1 MNVFV
6 LNCGSSSVKF
16 QIINTDLDM
25 FENDSDRRVAKG
37 LIERVGKED
46 AIIRLEA
53 EGQEPVKAVEP
64 IHDHREAI
72 LRIKKWMEDPNTKIQ
87 GIHNWDDIH
96 AIGHRVVH
104 GGEKFTKSVKID
116 KEVLAQIEECS
127 DLAPLHN
134 PANLKGIHACYEI
147 FGDQIPQVAVFDTA
161 FHSTMPEEA
170 YMYAI
175 PLEYYEKY
183 RVRRYGFHGTSH
195 RYVAYRY
202 RKLVKIPR
210 EEVNIITLHLGNGC
224 SAAAIQKGKSINTT
238 MGLTPLEGLVM
249 GTRSGDIDPA
259 IVEYLFNK
267 GIGSVAEIFNIL
279 NKKSGMLGV
288 SGLSNDMRD
297 IEKAATEGHQRAQ
310 LALKIFALRVK
321 KYIGAYMAEMNGV
334 DAIVFTAGIG
344 ENSVLIRKMV
354 CEGLE
359 NLGLEL
365 DDELNKKAVGGQ
377 CLKISKESSRVAVW
391 VIPTNEELL
400 LARDTVRVV
409 KDAPRRW

>member
-16 QIINTDLDM
+16 QIINTDLEM
-25 FENDSDRRVAKG
+25 FDTDSDRRVAKG
-37 LIERVGKED
+37 LIERVGKDD
-46 AIIRLEA
+46 AIINFEA
-53 EGQEPVKAVEP
+53 DGQPPVKTTEP
-64 IHDHREAI
+64 IHDHRQAI
-72 LRIKKWMEDPNTKIQ
+72 LRIKKWMEDPATKIN
-87 GIHNWDDIH
+87 GIHSWDDIH

-134 PANLKGIHACYEI
+134 PANLKGINACSEI
-147 FGDQIPQVAVFDTA
+147 FGDRIPQVAVFDTS

-175 PLEYYEKY
+175 PLDYYEKY
-183 RVRRYGFHGTSH
+183 KVRRYGFHGTSH

-202 RKLVKIPR
+202 RKLLGIPK
-210 EEVNIITLHLGNGC
+210 EKVNIITLHLGNGC
-224 SAAAIQKGKSINTT
+224 SAAALRKGESINTS

-249 GTRSGDIDPA
+249 GTRSGDLDPA
-259 IVEYLFNK
+259 VIEYLYNK
-267 GIGSVAEIFNIL
+267 GTGSVADIFNML
-279 NKKSGMLGV
+279 NKKSGVLGV

-297 IEKAATEGHQRAQ
+297 LEKAAKEGNHRAQ
-310 LALKIFALRVK
+310 LALKMFALRVK
-321 KYIGAYMAEMNGV
+321 KYIGAYLAELNGAE
-334 DAIVFTAGIG
+334 AIIFTAGIG
-344 ENSVLIRKMV
+344 ENSVLMRKMI
-354 CEGLE
+354 CNGLE
-359 NLGLEL
+359 NLGIEL
-365 DDELNKKAVGGQ
+365 DEELNKQAVGGK
-377 CLKISKESSRVAVW
+377 CLKISKAGSRIAVW

-409 KDAPRRW
+409 RDVPRNW

>member
-16 QIINTDLDM
+16 QIINTDLEM
-25 FENDSDRRVAKG
+25 FETDSDHRVAKG
-37 LIERVGKED
+37 LIEKVGKDD
-46 AIIRLEA
+46 AIINFEA
-53 EGQEPVKAVEP
+53 DGQSPVKATEP

-72 LRIKKWMEDPNTKIQ
+72 LRIKKWMEDPVTKIN
-87 GIHNWDDIH
+87 GIHSWDDIH

-134 PANLKGIHACYEI
+134 PANLKGIYACYEI
-147 FGDQIPQVAVFDTA
+147 FGDKIPQVAIFDTA
-161 FHSTMPEEA
+161 YHSTMAAES

-195 RYVAYRY
+195 RYLAYRY
-202 RKLVKIPR
+202 RKLVGKPR

-224 SAAAIQKGKSINTT
+224 SAAAIKKGYSVNTS

-249 GTRSGDIDPA
+249 GTRSGDLDPA
-259 IVEYLFNK
+259 VVEYLFNK
-267 GIGSVAEIFNIL
+267 GIGSVADIFNLL

-297 IEKAATEGHQRAQ
+297 IEKAAGEGNRRAE
-310 LALKIFALRVK
+310 LALKMFALRVK
-321 KYIGAYMAEMNGV
+321 KYIGAYLAEMNGAE
-334 DAIVFTAGIG
+334 AIVFSAGIG
-344 ENSVLIRKMV
+344 ENSALIRKMA
-354 CEGLE
+354 CQGLE
-359 NLGLEL
+359 NLGIEL
-365 DDELNKKAVGGQ
+365 DEELNKQAVGGK
-377 CLKISKESSRVAVW
+377 CLKISKPGSRIAIW

-409 KDAPRRW
+409 RDVPRNW

>member
-25 FENDSDRRVAKG
+25 FENDSDHRVAKG
-37 LIERVGKED
+37 LIERVGKDD

-53 EGQEPVKAVEP
+53 EGQEAVKAVEP

-87 GIHNWDDIH
+87 GIHSWDDIQ

-116 KEVLAQIEECS
+116 KDVLSEIEECS

-134 PANLKGIHACYEI
+134 PANLKGIQACYEI
-147 FGDQIPQVAVFDTA
+147 FGDKILQVAVFDTA

-183 RVRRYGFHGTSH
+183 KVRRYGFHGTSH

-259 IVEYLFNK
+259 IIEYLFNK

-279 NKKSGMLGV
+279 NKKSGLMGV
-288 SGLSNDMRD
+288 SGISNDMRD
-297 IEKAATEGHQRAQ
+297 LEKAAAEGHHRAQ

-334 DAIVFTAGIG
+334 NAIIFTAGIG

-365 DDELNKKAVGGQ
+365 DDELNKQAVGGK
-377 CLKISKESSRVAVW
+377 CLKISKEGSRVAVW

>member
-1 MNVFV
+1 MNIFV

-16 QIINTDLDM
+16 QIINTDLEM
-25 FENDSDRRVAKG
+25 FETDSDRRVAKG

-46 AIIRLEA
+46 AFINLEA
-53 EGQEPVKAVEP
+53 EGQESVKAVEP
-64 IHDHREAI
+64 ILDHREAI
-72 LRIKKWMEDPNTKIQ
+72 LRIKKWMEDPETKIN
-87 GIHNWDDIH
+87 GICSWDDIH

-134 PANLKGIHACYEI
+134 PANLKGIYACYEI
-147 FGDQIPQVAVFDTA
+147 FGDKIPQVAIFDTA
-161 FHSTMPEEA
+161 FHSTVPGEA

-175 PLEYYEKY
+175 PIEYYEKY

-195 RYVAYRY
+195 RYLAYRY
-202 RKLVKIPR
+202 RKLVGKPR

-224 SAAAIQKGKSINTT
+224 SAAAIKKGYSVNTS
-238 MGLTPLEGLVM
+238 MGLTPLEGLIM

-259 IVEYLFNK
+259 VVEYLYNK
-267 GIGSVAEIFNIL
+267 EIGSVADIFNIL

-297 IEKAATEGHQRAQ
+297 IEKAAAEGNHRAQ
-310 LALKIFALRVK
+310 LALKMFALRVK
-321 KYIGAYMAEMNGV
+321 KYIGAYLAEMNGAE
-334 DAIVFTAGIG
+334 AIIFSAGIG
-344 ENSVLIRKMV
+344 ENSALIRKMV
-354 CEGLE
+354 CEGLD
-359 NLGLEL
+359 NLGIEL
-365 DDELNKKAVGGQ
+365 DEELNQQAVGGK
-377 CLKISKESSRVAVW
+377 CLKISKPSSRVAVW

-409 KDAPRRW
+409 RDVPRNW

>member
-25 FENDSDRRVAKG
+25 FENDSDHRVAKG
-37 LIERVGKED
+37 LIERVGKDD

-53 EGQEPVKAVEP
+53 EGQEAVKAVEP

-87 GIHNWDDIH
+87 GIHSWDDIQ

-116 KEVLAQIEECS
+116 KDVLSEIEECS

-134 PANLKGIHACYEI
+134 PANLKGIQACYEI
-147 FGDQIPQVAVFDTA
+147 FGDKILQVAVFDTA

-183 RVRRYGFHGTSH
+183 KVRRYGFHGTSH

-210 EEVNIITLHLGNGC
+210 EEVNVITLHLGNGC

-259 IVEYLFNK
+259 IIEYLFNK

-279 NKKSGMLGV
+279 NKKSGLMGV
-288 SGLSNDMRD
+288 SGISNDMRD
-297 IEKAATEGHQRAQ
+297 LEKAAAEGHHRAQ

-334 DAIVFTAGIG
+334 NAIIFTAGIG

-365 DDELNKKAVGGQ
+365 DDELNKQAVGGK
-377 CLKISKESSRVAVW
+377 CLKISKEGSRVAVW

>member
-25 FENDSDRRVAKG
+25 FENDSDHRVAKG

-72 LRIKKWMEDPNTKIQ
+72 LRIKKWMEDPNTRIQ

-116 KEVLAQIEECS
+116 KEVLAQIEDCS

-170 YMYAI
+170 YMYPI

-267 GIGSVAEIFNIL
+267 GIGNVAEIFNIL

>member
-16 QIINTDLDM
+16 QIINTDLEM
-25 FENDSDRRVAKG
+25 FETDSDHRVAKG
-37 LIERVGKED
+37 LIERVGKDD
-46 AIIRLEA
+46 AIISFEA
-53 EGQEPVKAVEP
+53 DGQSPVKA
-64 IHDHREAI
+64 ID
-72 LRIKKWMEDPNTKIQ
+72 
-87 GIHNWDDIH
+87 GIHSWDDIH

-116 KEVLAQIEECS
+116 KDVLAQIEECS

-134 PANLKGIHACYEI
+134 PANLKGIYACYEI
-147 FGDQIPQVAVFDTA
+147 FGDRIPQVAIFDTA
-161 FHSTMPEEA
+161 FHSTMAAES

-175 PLEYYEKY
+175 PVEYYEKY

-195 RYVAYRY
+195 RYLAYRY
-202 RKLVKIPR
+202 RKLVGKPR

-224 SAAAIQKGKSINTT
+224 SAAAIKKGYSVNTS
-238 MGLTPLEGLVM
+238 MGLTPLEGLIM

-259 IVEYLFNK
+259 VVEYLFNK
-267 GIGSVAEIFNIL
+267 GIGSVADIFNIL

-297 IEKAATEGHQRAQ
+297 IEKAASQGNRQAE
-310 LALKIFALRVK
+310 LALKMFALRVK
-321 KYIGAYMAEMNGV
+321 KYIGAYLAEMNGA
-334 DAIVFTAGIG
+334 DAIIFSAGIG
-344 ENSVLIRKMV
+344 ENSALVRKMV
-354 CEGLE
+354 CQGLE
-359 NLGLEL
+359 NLGIEL
-365 DDELNKKAVGGQ
+365 DEELNRQAVGGK
-377 CLKISKESSRVAVW
+377 CLKISKADSQIAVW

-409 KDAPRRW
+409 RDVPRNW